1 MLAVTKSPFSV
12 QMITSL
18 SGDVK
23 PCLLH
28 PYTTI
33 GRGRKKKT
41 LKLFEKSWG
50 RRPGC
55 PRTPGVMVYH
65 VPSLRSDAW

>member
-33 GRGRKKKT
+33 GRGRKKKNPEIVRKELGT
-41 LKLFEKSWG
+41 
-50 RRPGC
+50 
-55 PRTPGVMVYH
+55 
-65 VPSLRSDAW
+65 